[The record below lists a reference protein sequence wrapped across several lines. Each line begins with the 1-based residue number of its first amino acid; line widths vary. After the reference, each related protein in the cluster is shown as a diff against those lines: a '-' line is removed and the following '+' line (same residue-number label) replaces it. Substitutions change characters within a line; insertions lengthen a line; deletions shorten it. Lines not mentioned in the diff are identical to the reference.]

1 MPLRI
6 HHTGGGQQYI
16 VDGDGD
22 DEGGGDGD
30 DNDDDVDLEDQS
42 YRLTFLPWYNCFGKV
57 TWQKWRAGHFQM
69 KVGLHSSHS
78 RVGRFPGN
86 YDVEKFLEIFSE
98 EDYDAFCLAYM
109 FTYR

>member
-6 HHTGGGQQYI
+6 HRTGGRQDL

-42 YRLTFLPWYNCFGKV
+42 YRLTF
-57 TWQKWRAGHFQM
+57 
-69 KVGLHSSHS
+69 
-78 RVGRFPGN
+78 
-86 YDVEKFLEIFSE
+86 
-98 EDYDAFCLAYM
+98 
-109 FTYR
+109 FTLV

>member
-6 HHTGGGQQYI
+6 HRTGGRQDL

-42 YRLTFLPWYNCFGKV
+42 YRMTFLPWYNCFGKV
-57 TWQKWRAGHFQM
+57 T
-69 KVGLHSSHS
+69 
-78 RVGRFPGN
+78 
-86 YDVEKFLEIFSE
+86 
-98 EDYDAFCLAYM
+98 
-109 FTYR
+109 